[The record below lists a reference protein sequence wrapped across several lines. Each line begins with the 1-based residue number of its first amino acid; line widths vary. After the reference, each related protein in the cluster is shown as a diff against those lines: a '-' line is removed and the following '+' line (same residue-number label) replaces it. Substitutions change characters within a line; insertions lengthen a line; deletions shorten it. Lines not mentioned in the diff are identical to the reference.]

1 MRVQM
6 SLVHGTPSFQQL
18 SKTVY
23 LRLTEDHWLHAIVCK
38 ACNDINLAASTP
50 PSDPVAPTY
59 SKSLVNHLNGVQ
71 WVGGAIWTHSL
82 SFNHTR

>member
-1 MRVQM
+1 MLVEM

-18 SKTVY
+18 CKTVY

-38 ACNDINLAASTP
+38 ACNDLNLAAS
-50 PSDPVAPTY
+50 DPVPPTY

-71 WVGGAIWTHSL
+71 WVGGAIWTHGL